1 MNVTVNSVS
10 KRWDEFYAM
19 AMSICKNEELSG
31 DLVQLMFIKLMD
43 IERKEGNLER
53 ITYKDEI
60 NTYFCY
66 RILFTLFSDYKRQRS
81 RHDKL
86 FTPIEELNRSIALEY
101 DPNESA
107 LAEEEYYE
115 KQSELLKEVEE
126 ADLHWYDAQLLRE
139 YGMSDK
145 SLRQLAKE
153 TGISTMSIYNTIKN
167 ARQQIQKTAKAEK
180 VKDYREAKNRRDQKD

>member
-43 IERKEGNLER
+43 IARKEGSLER

-66 RILFTLFSDYKRQRS
+66 RILFTLFLDYKRQKA

-86 FTPIEELNRSIALEY
+86 FTPIADLTCSIALEY

-167 ARQQIQKTAKAEK
+167 ARQQIQKTTKAEK
-180 VKDYREAKNRRDQKD
+180 IKGYREAKNRRDQKD

>member
-43 IERKEGNLER
+43 IERKEGSLER
-53 ITYKDEI
+53 ITYKNEI

-66 RILFTLFSDYKRQRS
+66 RILFTLFLDYKRQKV

-86 FTPIEELNRSIALEY
+86 FTPIEDLTCSISLEY

-115 KQSELLKEVEE
+115 KQSDLLKEVEE

-167 ARQQIQKTAKAEK
+167 ARQQIQKTTKAEK

>member
-10 KRWDEFYAM
+10 KRWNEFYAM

-43 IERKEGNLER
+43 IERKEGSLER

-66 RILFTLFSDYKRQRS
+66 RILFTLFLDYKRQKV

-86 FTPIEELNRSIALEY
+86 FTQIEDLKHSIALEY

-115 KQSELLKEVEE
+115 KQSELLKEVEG

-167 ARQQIQKTAKAEK
+167 ARQQIQKTTKAEK
-180 VKDYREAKNRRDQKD
+180 VKNYREAKNRRDQKD

>member
-1 MNVTVNSVS
+1 MSVTVKTVS

-19 AMSICKNEELSG
+19 AMSICHNEELSG
-31 DLVQLMFIKLMD
+31 DLVQLMFVKLID
-43 IERKEGNLER
+43 IERKEGNLKR
-53 ITYKDEI
+53 ITYKDEV

-66 RILFTLFSDYKRQRS
+66 RILFTLFLDYTRQKN

-86 FTPIEELNRSIALEY
+86 FTSIEDLANPIEAEY
-101 DPNESA
+101 DPNEA
-107 LAEEEYYE
+107 LTAEEEYYE
-115 KQSELLKEVEE
+115 TQQELIEEVEDT
-126 ADLHWYDAQLLRE
+126 DLHWYDAQLLKE

-167 ARQQIQKTAKAEK
+167 ARQQIQEKARQTKITA
-180 VKDYREAKNRRDQKD
+180 YREAKARRDNKE

>member
-43 IERKEGNLER
+43 IERKEGSLER

-66 RILFTLFSDYKRQRS
+66 RILFTLFLDYKRQRV
-81 RHDKL
+81 RHDNL
-86 FTPIEELNRSIALEY
+86 FTPIEDLKCSIALEY

-167 ARQQIQKTAKAEK
+167 ARQQIQKTTKAEK

>member
-43 IERKEGNLER
+43 IERREGSLER
-53 ITYKDEI
+53 IMYKDEI
-60 NTYFCY
+60 NTYYCY
-66 RILFTLFSDYKRQRS
+66 RILNSLFLGYLSERKS
-81 RHDKL
+81 HNKL
-86 FTPIEELNRSIALEY
+86 FTYIEDLEHSIALEY

-107 LAEEEYYE
+107 LAEEEYHE
-115 KQSELLKEVEE
+115 KQLDLLKEVEE
-126 ADLHWYDAQLLRE
+126 VDLHWYDAQILRE

-167 ARQQIQKTAKAEK
+167 ARQQIQKTTKADK